1 MTTIKAEVTVEYL
14 IPRPANYIKTTDG
27 RTVPVGN
34 ISEDALREIGKAY
47 TEALIENAEK
57 RGPEPEGTATPRS
70 TEHIDLWP

>member
-14 IPRPANYIKTTDG
+14 IPRPANYIKTADG

-47 TEALIENAEK
+47 TEALVANAKE
-57 RGPEPEGTATPRS
+57 RGPQPEGAVTHR
-70 TEHIDLWP
+70 EIE